1 MGDPISD
8 AYDGSL
14 MEQRRQM
21 GLTAALSVVTG
32 ESIALGIFLT
42 PAAMARSLGSPLLL
56 AAVWCGMGFMT
67 LCGAI
72 CYSELAITYPLTG
85 GEYVY
90 LRQGYGTRLA
100 FLYGWMSAAVM
111 DPGIAAALAVGAAP
125 YVLSLFGLSPS
136 TQIVI
141 PALILIGLAVL
152 NYVGTRLSRRVMTT
166 ANLLKIAV
174 LICLVLWASISKH
187 ATVANL
193 LPLTERRPGS
203 EPFFAAIA
211 GATVS
216 AFFSFGGWWEAAK
229 IAGEVRNPRR
239 NMPLA
244 FTCGVL
250 LVTAV
255 YLLVSASFLMVVPL
269 EKIVSN
275 TAFVAQFGEALFGTT
290 GGKVLSACV
299 LLSVLGGLMALTMA
313 APRVYYAMA
322 KDGAFFAPFGKL
334 HPRFGTPANAVLLQT
349 GLALL
354 VLIFGAFDR
363 ILSFI
368 IFSAVCFLALSVTT
382 LFRMPQPVRRWWFPT
397 APIVFLLG
405 CAVIDLMILMHD
417 PFPALV
423 GLAIVL
429 CGDPVRRLFFSKADI
444 SKTDVEANP
453 LPQQIPS

>member
-1 MGDPISD
+1 
-8 AYDGSL
+8 

-21 GLTAALSVVTG
+21 GLAATLSVVTG

-56 AAVWCGMGFMT
+56 AAVWCGMGLVT
-67 LCGAI
+67 LCGAL
-72 CYSELAITYPLTG
+72 CYSELAINYPLTG
-85 GEYVY
+85 GEYIY

-111 DPGIAAALAVGAAP
+111 DPGLAAALAVGAAP
-125 YVLSLFGLSPS
+125 YVLSLFGLPPR
-136 TQIVI
+136 TQIII
-141 PALILIGLAVL
+141 PALILISLALL

-174 LICLVLWASISKH
+174 LVCLVLWAWISGH
-187 ATVANL
+187 ATAANL
-193 LPLTERRPGS
+193 LPLTARRPGS
-203 EPFFAAIA
+203 EPLFAAIA

-216 AFFSFGGWWEAAK
+216 AFFSFGGWWEAGK

-255 YLLVSASFLMVVPL
+255 YLLVSTSFLMVVPL

-349 GLALL
+349 ILALL
-354 VLIFGAFDR
+354 VLTFGAFDR

-405 CAVIDLMILMHD
+405 CALIDLMILMHD
-417 PFPALV
+417 PIPALV
-423 GLAIVL
+423 GLVIVL
-429 CGDPVRRLFFSKADI
+429 CGDPVRRLFFSKAD
-444 SKTDVEANP
+444 VEATP

>member
-1 MGDPISD
+1 
-8 AYDGSL
+8 

-21 GLTAALSVVTG
+21 GLAATISVVTG

-56 AAVWCGMGFMT
+56 AAVWCGMGLIT
-67 LCGAI
+67 LCGAL
-72 CYSELAITYPLTG
+72 CYSELAVRYPLTG

-90 LRQGYGTRLA
+90 LREGYGGRVA

-111 DPGIAAALAVGAAP
+111 DPGLAAVLAVGATP
-125 YVLSLFGLSPS
+125 YVMTLFGLAP
-136 TQIVI
+136 TVQLWI
-141 PALILIGLAVL
+141 PALILLGLAVL
-152 NYVGTRLSRRVMTT
+152 NYAGTALSRRMMAT
-166 ANLLKIAV
+166 ANLVKIAV
-174 LICLVLWASISKH
+174 LVCLVAWAWISGH
-187 ATVANL
+187 ARVANL
-193 LPLTERRPGS
+193 MPLTTRRAGS
-203 EPFFAAIA
+203 DPLFAAVA

-216 AFFSFGGWWEAAK
+216 AFFSFGGWWEAGK
-229 IAGEVRNPRR
+229 VAGEVRNPRR

-255 YLLVSASFLMVVPL
+255 YLLVSYAFLMVVPM

-275 TAFVAQFGEALFGTT
+275 TAFVAQFGEALFGAT

-322 KDGAFFAPFGKL
+322 RDGSFFAPFGRL

-349 GLALL
+349 VLALL
-354 VLIFGAFDR
+354 VLGFGAFNR

-382 LFRMPQPVRRWWFPT
+382 LFRMPQPVRHWWFPA
-397 APIVFLLG
+397 APAVFLAG

-417 PFPALV
+417 PVPALI
-423 GLAIVL
+423 GLVIVL
-429 CGDPVRRLFFSKADI
+429 SGDPVRRLFFSKSGVA
-444 SKTDVEANP
+444 SSR
-453 LPQQIPS
+453 LPQQISM